1 MIYDDLTYNYNGK
14 NIGVKSFNYSDSA
27 SIFLKKEKRW

>member
-14 NIGVKSFNYSDSA
+14 NMGGKSFNYSDSA
-27 SIFLKKEKRW
+27 FIFFEKEKRW